1 MGMNLTLKHTLSH
14 PILPATRQARRVH
27 VLIEIGG
34 KSASQPL
41 PMNISLVIDC
51 SDSMRI
57 LMVSNAQFKDLAKS
71 GNIVEVVTDGVPAW
85 KIQNMAVEQLGGLPR
100 RIDYVAEAL
109 RVISDRIRS
118 IDYFS
123 LIAFAQQ
130 SQIIIPTTSGK
141 ERRRLSQAANQLDFL
156 SLGNETEMAPAMEQA
171 LGQIQLTPVPGMAN
185 RMVVLTDGY
194 TKNAANCY
202 QQARSAQK
210 AGVTLTTMGM
220 GNEFNEEL
228 LIPLADSTG
237 GHSYFIEKPEQV
249 LDAFTK
255 ELGSALSVHYRNMEV
270 KIKLTPG
277 VELIH
282 AYHILPSLSEL
293 DPGPNDEGN
302 YSFYLGD
309 FDPTDPPSILLELQ
323 LPGWSA
329 GDFRGAQ
336 MLLTCDSP
344 DVKKPRLT
352 MRDDVVFT
360 MNSQGMERTN
370 VRIVR
375 LIEKVHAVELGTLAL
390 KEADQGNPGN
400 ATQKLRQAA
409 TRLLDMGEIELAN
422 TMLLQANILEQQGSL
437 NPEVT
442 KRLRYDTRKITRK
455 LEE

>member
-1 MGMNLTLKHTLSH
+1 MNLTLHHTLSH
-14 PILPATRQARRVH
+14 SVLPVTGQSCRVH

-34 KSASQPL
+34 KSTSQPL
-41 PMNISLVIDC
+41 PMDISLVIDC

-85 KIQNMAVEQLGGLPR
+85 KIQNMSAEQLGNLPR

-109 RVISDRIRS
+109 RVISDRIRA

-141 ERRRLSQAANQLDFL
+141 ERHRLSQAANQLDFL
-156 SLGNETEMAPAMEQA
+156 SLGNETEMAPAMEKA
-171 LGQIQLTPVPGMAN
+171 LGQFQLSLVSGAAK

-194 TKNAANCY
+194 TKNASQCY
-202 QQARSAQK
+202 KQAKIAQK
-210 AGVTLTTMGM
+210 AGITLTTMGM

-249 LDAFTK
+249 MDAFTR

-282 AYHILPSLSEL
+282 AYHILPSLSEF
-293 DPGPNDEGN
+293 DPGPNDAGN

-323 LPGWSA
+323 LPGWGT

-336 MLLTCDSP
+336 MLLTCDNP
-344 DVKKPRLT
+344 DSKKPRLIV
-352 MRDDVVFT
+352 RDDVVFS
-360 MNSQGMERTN
+360 MNPYSAGHSN
-370 VRIVR
+370 DRIAR
-375 LIEKVHAVELGTLAL
+375 LIDKVHAVELGTLAL
-390 KEADQGNPGN
+390 KEANQGNAGS

-409 TRLLDMGEIELAN
+409 TRLLDMGELELGN

-442 KRLRYDTRKITRK
+442 KRLRYDTRKITRR
-455 LEE
+455 LAD